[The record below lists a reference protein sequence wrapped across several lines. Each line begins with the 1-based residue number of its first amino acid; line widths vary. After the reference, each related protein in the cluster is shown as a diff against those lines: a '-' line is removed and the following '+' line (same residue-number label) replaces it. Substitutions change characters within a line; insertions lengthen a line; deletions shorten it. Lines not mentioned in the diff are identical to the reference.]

1 MADIKKLVPKADMV
15 NVDTNVSPITYTPE
29 QTTYSYDPTVA
40 KEPVKEAAA
49 RVQYLASP
57 GSQYAVQPIQIQ
69 QTYPVYNPV
78 ITTNPKGTS
87 PANTSSNPST
97 LDALKTVSTVR
108 NITKGLSK
116 KPSEVPAIVNPDALK
131 TVNTVRD
138 IHKKISEKPKGY
150 VQGYFNDD
158 HSLINMGVNDAVRL
172 VTSPYTVGKIL
183 MDSDSIGDG
192 INNAYK
198 YIEKENPI
206 LGNLAYISDKFGI
219 VPDAVRPYVD
229 NILKNNEPL
238 KEKSGWWNDRTE
250 NPSHLGYD
258 AVDVGSFFIPYASG
272 AKIAGGVAKATKLGK
287 IGTTVS
293 KVSGGLIADT
303 GFNSIKD
310 ATKKFYEDN

>member
-15 NVDTNVSPITYTPE
+15 NVDTGVSPITYTPE
-29 QTTYSYDPTVA
+29 QTTYTYDPTVA
-40 KEPVKEAAA
+40 KEPVNEAAA

-57 GSQYAVQPIQIQ
+57 GSQYAVQPVQPQ
-69 QTYPVYNPV
+69 QTYPVYKPV
-78 ITTNPKGTS
+78 ITTNSKGTS
-87 PANTSSNPST
+87 PTNTSNNPST

-108 NITKGLSK
+108 NIAKGLS
-116 KPSEVPAIVNPDALK
+116 
-131 TVNTVRD
+131 
-138 IHKKISEKPKGY
+138 EKPAEAPPREPKGFID
-150 VQGYFNDD
+150 GYLNDK
-158 HSLINMGVNDAVRL
+158 HSLINIGVNDAVRL
-172 VTSPYTVGKIL
+172 VTSPYNVGKII

-192 INNAYK
+192 IINAYK
-198 YIEKENPI
+198 YMEKENPI

-250 NPSHLGYD
+250 NPSHFGYD
-258 AVDVGSFFIPYASG
+258 AVDVGSFYIPYASG
-272 AKIAGGVAKATKLGK
+272 AKIAGGIAKAAKLGK

-293 KVSGGLIADT
+293 KASGGLIADT
-303 GFNSIKD
+303 GFDSIKE

>member
-1 MADIKKLVPKADMV
+1 MADIKKLVPKADMI
-15 NVDTNVSPITYTPE
+15 NVDSSVSPITYTPE
-29 QTTYSYDPTVA
+29 QTAYTYDPTVP

-57 GSQYAVQPIQIQ
+57 GSQYAVQPVQPQ
-69 QTYPVYNPV
+69 QTYPVYKPV
-78 ITTNPKGTS
+78 IVGKPKGTS
-87 PANTSSNPST
+87 PANNPST

-108 NITKGLSK
+108 NIAKGLSK
-116 KPSEVPAIVNPDALK
+116 KSSETPATVNPDILK
-131 TVNTVRD
+131 TNDTVKD
-138 IHKKISEKPKGY
+138 VHKKISEKPKGY
-150 VQGYFNDD
+150 IQGYFNDK
-158 HSLINMGVNDAVRL
+158 HSLTNMGVNDAVRL
-172 VTSPYTVGKIL
+172 VTSPYNVGKII

-192 INNAYK
+192 IINAYK
-198 YIEKENPI
+198 YMEKENPI

-258 AVDVGSFFIPYASG
+258 AVDVGSFWIPYAGG
-272 AKIAGGVAKATKLGK
+272 ARIAGGVAKAAKLGK

-293 KVSGGLIADT
+293 KVSGGLAADT
-303 GFNSIKD
+303 GFGSIKE

>member
-29 QTTYSYDPTVA
+29 QTAYTYDPTVP
-40 KEPVKEAAA
+40 KEPVREAAA

-57 GSQYAVQPIQIQ
+57 GSQYAVQPVQPQ
-69 QTYPVYNPV
+69 QANPVYKPV
-78 ITTNPKGTS
+78 IVSKPKGTS
-87 PANTSSNPST
+87 TVNTSNNPST

-108 NITKGLSK
+108 NIAKGLS
-116 KPSEVPAIVNPDALK
+116 
-131 TVNTVRD
+131 
-138 IHKKISEKPKGY
+138 EKPAKAPPREPKGFID
-150 VQGYFNDD
+150 GYLNDK

-172 VTSPYTVGKIL
+172 VTSPYNVGKIL

-192 INNAYK
+192 IINAYK
-198 YIEKENPI
+198 YMEKENPI

-258 AVDVGSFFIPYASG
+258 AVDVGSFYIPYASG
-272 AKIAGGVAKATKLGK
+272 ARIAGGAAKAAKLGK

-293 KVSGGLIADT
+293 KVSGGLITDT
-303 GFNSIKD
+303 GFGSIKE

>member
-15 NVDTNVSPITYTPE
+15 NVDTSISPITYTPE
-29 QTTYSYDPTVA
+29 QTAYTYDPTVA

-57 GSQYAVQPIQIQ
+57 GSQYAVQPVQPQ
-69 QTYPVYNPV
+69 QTYPVYKPV
-78 ITTNPKGTS
+78 ITTNSKGTS
-87 PANTSSNPST
+87 PTNTSNNPST

-108 NITKGLSK
+108 NIAKGLS
-116 KPSEVPAIVNPDALK
+116 
-131 TVNTVRD
+131 
-138 IHKKISEKPKGY
+138 EKPAEAPPREPKGFID
-150 VQGYFNDD
+150 GYLNDK
-158 HSLINMGVNDAVRL
+158 HSLINIGVNDAVRL
-172 VTSPYTVGKIL
+172 VTSPYNVGKII

-192 INNAYK
+192 IINAYK
-198 YIEKENPI
+198 YMEKENPI

-219 VPDAVRPYVD
+219 VPDVVRPYVD

-250 NPSHLGYD
+250 NPSHFGYD
-258 AVDVGSFFIPYASG
+258 AVDVGSFYIPYASG
-272 AKIAGGVAKATKLGK
+272 AKIAGGIAKAAKLGK

-293 KVSGGLIADT
+293 KASGGLIADT
-303 GFNSIKD
+303 GFDSIKK

>member
-1 MADIKKLVPKADMV
+1 MVDITKIVPKANMV
-15 NVDTNVSPITYTPE
+15 NVDAGVSPITYTPE
-29 QTTYSYDPTVA
+29 QTTYTYDPTVA

-49 RVQYLASP
+49 RVQYIASP
-57 GSQYAVQPIQIQ
+57 GSQYAMQPVQPQ
-69 QTYPVYNPV
+69 QANPVYKPV
-78 ITTNPKGTS
+78 IVNKPNGTS
-87 PANTSSNPST
+87 PANTSNNPST

-108 NITKGLSK
+108 NIAKGLS
-116 KPSEVPAIVNPDALK
+116 
-131 TVNTVRD
+131 
-138 IHKKISEKPKGY
+138 EKPAEAPPREPKGFID
-150 VQGYFNDD
+150 GYLNDK
-158 HSLINMGVNDAVRL
+158 HSLTNMGVNDAVRL
-172 VTSPYTVGKIL
+172 VTSPYNVGKII

-192 INNAYK
+192 ITNAYK
-198 YIEKENPI
+198 YMEKENPI

-219 VPDAVRPYVD
+219 VPDAIRPYVD

-258 AVDVGSFFIPYASG
+258 AVDVGSFYIPYASG
-272 AKIAGGVAKATKLGK
+272 ARIAGGAAKAAKLGK

-303 GFNSIKD
+303 GFGSIKE

>member
-1 MADIKKLVPKADMV
+1 MVDITKIVPKANMV
-15 NVDTNVSPITYTPE
+15 NVDAGVSPITYTPE
-29 QTTYSYDPTVA
+29 QTAYTYDPTVA

-49 RVQYLASP
+49 RVQYIASP
-57 GSQYAVQPIQIQ
+57 GSQYAMQPVQPQQIN
-69 QTYPVYNPV
+69 PVYKPV
-78 ITTNPKGTS
+78 IVNKPNGTS
-87 PANTSSNPST
+87 PANTSNNPST

-108 NITKGLSK
+108 NIAKGLS
-116 KPSEVPAIVNPDALK
+116 
-131 TVNTVRD
+131 
-138 IHKKISEKPKGY
+138 EKPAEAPPREPKGFID
-150 VQGYFNDD
+150 GYLNDK
-158 HSLINMGVNDAVRL
+158 HSLTNMGVNDAVRL
-172 VTSPYTVGKIL
+172 VTSPYNVGKII

-192 INNAYK
+192 ITNAYK
-198 YIEKENPI
+198 YMEKENPI

-258 AVDVGSFFIPYASG
+258 AVDVGSFYIPYASG
-272 AKIAGGVAKATKLGK
+272 ARIAGGAAKAAKLGK

-303 GFNSIKD
+303 GFGSIKE